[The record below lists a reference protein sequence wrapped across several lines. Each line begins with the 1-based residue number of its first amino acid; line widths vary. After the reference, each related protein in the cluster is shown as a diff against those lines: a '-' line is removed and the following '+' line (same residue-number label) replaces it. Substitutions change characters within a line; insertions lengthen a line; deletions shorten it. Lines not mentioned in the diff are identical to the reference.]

1 MAEKP
6 QTDQAYAP
14 QIAVSVTP
22 VDEMYVRVVQRSN
35 VVLNTLAQA
44 ERDSTG
50 AQKCV
55 VVGIHTGVMRLRDD
69 LCKDAEALYRQRLQT
84 DAHRDEYL
92 TTLRTE
98 RDGYRAMLL
107 NMGLSPDA
115 IDREFA
121 RIKDGKP
128 TLKAL
133 PAGKS
138 KPHARRS

>member
-6 QTDQAYAP
+6 QTDQASAP

-22 VDEMYVRVVQRSN
+22 VDEMFVRIEQRSN

-55 VVGIHTGVMRLRDD
+55 VVGIRTGVMRLRDD
-69 LCKDAEALYRQRLQT
+69 LCNDAVTLSRQRAQA
-84 DAHRDEYL
+84 DAQRDEYVKAI
-92 TTLRTE
+92 RTE
-98 RDGYRAMLL
+98 RDAYRAMLA
-107 NMGLSPDA
+107 NMGVPSDT
-115 IDREFA
+115 IDRELI
-121 RIKDGKP
+121 RIKEGKP
-128 TLKAL
+128 TTIKAL

-138 KPHARRS
+138 KAGKR